1 MLRLALIFISITLFY
16 SCSKPTGIKDLVLN
30 SDSTAINFFKGDGSR
45 DTVMK
50 VIILRDKKHLQ
61 SLVGFI
67 ESERT
72 IDQHCG
78 SDGSLHFFKENIVI
92 EDVSFRMN
100 ESNCMQ
106 FSFLLNGKLFNTRL
120 SPKAK
125 EFLEALNRK

>member
-1 MLRLALIFISITLFY
+1 
-16 SCSKPTGIKDLVLN
+16 
-30 SDSTAINFFKGDGSR
+30 
-45 DTVMK
+45 MK

-120 SPKAK
+120 SPEAK